1 MENLIGPRRGRPQT
15 QPSEAARE
23 ETEVTSRLATE
34 GELEALGYTGRVLV
48 MQIIRTTF
56 RADGTPIG
64 KTLTIQGGSTPLV
77 RSLRPGDAEDDEA
90 YPVSSALA
98 MPAPRG
104 PAKVVRTYLVGM
116 EGSALTKIG
125 QTTGTLKSRLA
136 QLQTGQPARLLPL
149 LDVEGDYEAALHAR
163 FSDYRVRGEWFDL
176 TPLGDPAAAVSD
188 ALAVLGLDIRTE
200 GPGDSS
206 YQVPLGL

>member
-1 MENLIGPRRGRPQT
+1 
-15 QPSEAARE
+15 
-23 ETEVTSRLATE
+23 
-34 GELEALGYTGRVLV
+34 

-77 RSLRPGDAEDDEA
+77 RRLRPADAEDEEA
-90 YPVSSALA
+90 YPVSSAPA
-98 MPAPRG
+98 APAPRS
-104 PAKVVRTYLVGM
+104 PAKAKVVRTYLVGM
-116 EGSALTKIG
+116 EDSPLTKIG

-149 LDVEGDYEAALHAR
+149 LDIEGDYEAVLHAR

-176 TPLGDPAAAVSD
+176 TPLGDPATAVAG
-188 ALAVLGLDIRTE
+188 ALAVLGLDIPRE
-200 GPGDSS
+200 GQGDSS
-206 YQVPLGL
+206 YQVLLDF

>member
-1 MENLIGPRRGRPQT
+1 MENLTGPRRGRLQT
-15 QPSEAARE
+15 QPSEAVRE

-34 GELEALGYTGRVLV
+34 AELEALGYTGRVLV

-64 KTLTIQGGSTPLV
+64 KTMTIQGGSTPLMWEPRLADV
-77 RSLRPGDAEDDEA
+77 EDEEA
-90 YPVSSALA
+90 YPVPSAPTV
-98 MPAPRG
+98 PAPRC

-116 EGSALTKIG
+116 EDSPLTKIG

-136 QLQTGQPARLLPL
+136 QLQTGQPAQLLPL

-163 FSDYRVRGEWFDL
+163 FAGTACAGSGS
-176 TPLGDPAAAVSD
+176 T
-188 ALAVLGLDIRTE
+188 
-200 GPGDSS
+200 
-206 YQVPLGL
+206 